1 MQMIYRRERCI
12 DVAPVRIIFAGGGTG
27 GHLYPAIAIAD
38 EIKNNDPGAQILFIG
53 TKQKIEA
60 RVVPQRGYQ
69 FRTIWISGFRRK
81 IHFETLVFPC
91 KVLVSMI
98 QARSIIKDFAP
109 DVVVGTGGYV
119 SGPVLRVASMLG
131 VPTLIQEQ
139 NSYPGATTR
148 LLAKKVN
155 EVHLTFESSKQ
166 YVARAKN
173 IFISGNPT
181 RSDLNRYSHDDAC
194 KYFGFDP
201 DGRQTTVL
209 IFGGSLGAHTIN
221 NAVEKH
227 LSKLMQHNLRVIWQT
242 GIEDYAHLK
251 EIVKPYSHSRLWI
264 NAYIDHMEYAYAA
277 SDLVVCRAG
286 ATTIAELTVLGKP
299 ALLIPYPLAAANHQ
313 VENAHTMVESG
324 AAEILYD
331 NEAIEK
337 LLEKISTMLDGTR
350 LKKISNECKK
360 LGKPD
365 AARDIARHVLHLAR
379 KNQ

>member
-1 MQMIYRRERCI
+1 
-12 DVAPVRIIFAGGGTG
+12 VAPVRVIFAGGGTG

-38 EIKNNDPGAQILFIG
+38 EIKNNDPDAQILFVG

-60 RVVPQRGYQ
+60 RVVPQKGYQ

-81 IHFETLVFPC
+81 FRFETLIFPC
-91 KVLVSMI
+91 KVIISMF
-98 QARSIIKDFAP
+98 QARSIIKDFDP

-139 NSYPGATTR
+139 NSCPGATTR

-155 EVHLTFESSKQ
+155 EVHLTFESTKQ
-166 YVARAKN
+166 YVAGAKK

-181 RSDLNRYSHDDAC
+181 RNNLHRASYEDAC
-194 KYFGFDP
+194 GCFGFDP
-201 DGRQTTVL
+201 KDRRTTVL
-209 IFGGSLGAHTIN
+209 IFGGSLGARTIN
-221 NAVEKH
+221 RAIEKN
-227 LSKLMQHNLRVIWQT
+227 LNELMQRHLRIIWQT
-242 GIEDYAHLK
+242 GTEDYAHTK
-251 EIVKPYSHSRLWI
+251 EIAKQYSGSRLWI
-264 NAYIDHMEYAYAA
+264 GAYIEHMEYAYAA

-313 VENAHTMVESG
+313 VENARAMVESG
-324 AAEILYD
+324 AADLLYD
-331 NEAIEK
+331 DDASEK
-337 LLEKISTMLDGTR
+337 LMEKISVMLDGTR
-350 LKKISNECKK
+350 LTDIGNECKK

-365 AARDIARHVLHLAR
+365 AARNIARHVLHLAGKR
-379 KNQ
+379 V

>member
-1 MQMIYRRERCI
+1 MVCPRERCI
-12 DVAPVRIIFAGGGTG
+12 NVAPVRVIFAGGGTG

-38 EIKNNDPGAQILFIG
+38 EIKSNDPDAQILFIG
-53 TKQKIEA
+53 TKHKIEA
-60 RVVPQRGYQ
+60 RVVPQKGYQ

-81 IHFETLVFPC
+81 FCFETLIFPC
-91 KVLVSMI
+91 KVIVSMF
-98 QARSIIKDFAP
+98 QARSIIKDFDP

-155 EVHLTFESSKQ
+155 EVHLTFESTRQ
-166 YVARAKN
+166 YVASAKK

-181 RSDLNRYSHDDAC
+181 RSNLNRSSYEDAC
-194 KYFGFDP
+194 GYFGFDP
-201 DGRQTTVL
+201 KDRRTTVL

-221 NAVEKH
+221 RAVEKN
-227 LSKLMQHNLRVIWQT
+227 LNELMQRHLRIIWQT
-242 GIEDYAHLK
+242 GTEDYAHVK
-251 EIVKPYSHSRLWI
+251 EVAKQYSGSDLWI
-264 NAYIDHMEYAYAA
+264 NAYIEHMEYAYAA

-313 VENAHTMVESG
+313 VENARAMVQSG
-324 AAEILYD
+324 AADLLYD
-331 NEAIEK
+331 DDASEK
-337 LLEKISTMLDGTR
+337 LMEKISVMLDGTR
-350 LKKISNECKK
+350 LTDIGNECKK

-365 AARDIARHVLHLAR
+365 AARNIARHVLHLAG
-379 KNQ
+379 KGV